1 MEYKYDKHPLIDCRK
16 YGSVISDSREIISE
30 LEKKDKLI
38 VELYP
43 GVDKKKILPLFSSL
57 QYDTVI
63 DTEAL
68 KKENSLLVKEFEE
81 YITDDRV
88 FGYMCPRD
96 MNYVFDKE
104 KLNKAKEAA
113 SKARRLLVIGTGASL
128 VTTDGTIIYCD
139 ISRWEI
145 ELSYRK
151 GLSNWLISNSSSPSL
166 QKFKI
171 GYFVEWRMADKLK
184 MSVFENIAYFL
195 DTHSGMPLM
204 IQGEYVRN
212 ALNSIPSS
220 PFRLE
225 PYFDPGVWGGQ
236 WMKKKFNLPEDE
248 KNYAWSFDGVPEENA
263 INLLFEGGEI
273 KLPAIDAV
281 LYTPERLLG
290 SRVYGRYG
298 AEFPIRFDFLDT
310 IGGGNLSLQVHPMTS
325 YIQKKFGMHY
335 TQDESY
341 YILDADENAS
351 VYLGVKTGT
360 DKDEMIK
367 ELEEAEKGNKP
378 FKAEKFV
385 NRIEAKKHDH
395 FLIPA
400 GTVHCSGKGSMV
412 LEISSTPYIFT
423 FKLWD
428 WGRVGLDGIPRP
440 VHINHGKENI
450 QFSRDTE
457 FVKKN
462 LVNHFSILEE
472 TENVKVELTGLDER
486 EPVET
491 RRYTIKNTYTI
502 HMEGSVEMLNLVDG
516 KACTVESTN
525 NSFAPFTVHY
535 AETFIIPAEVGEYTV
550 RAIEGPVM
558 LIQARIR

>member
-1 MEYKYDKHPLIDCRK
+1 MEYNYDKHPLIDCRK
-16 YGSVISDSREIISE
+16 YGSVISDSREIVSE

-43 GVDKKKILPLFSSL
+43 GVDKEKILSLFSSL

-96 MNYVFDKE
+96 MDYVFDKE
-104 KLNKAKEAA
+104 KLNEAKKTA
-113 SKARRLLVIGTGASL
+113 SKAKRLLVIGTGASL

-151 GLSNWLISNSSSPSL
+151 GLSNWLINNSSSPSL

-171 GYFVEWRMADKLK
+171 GYFIEWRMADKLK

-195 DTHSGMPLM
+195 DTHSEIPLM
-204 IQGEYVRN
+204 IEGERIRN
-212 ALNSIPSS
+212 ALKNIPSS

-351 VYLGVKTGT
+351 VYLGVKTGI

-378 FKAEKFV
+378 FQAEKFV

-400 GTVHCSGKGSMV
+400 GTVHCSGKGTMV

-440 VHINHGKENI
+440 VHIKHGKENI
-450 QFSRDTE
+450 QFNRDTE

-472 TENVKVELTGLDER
+472 SEVAKVELTGLDVR
-486 EPVET
+486 EPIET
-491 RRYTIKNTYTI
+491 RRYTINSIYTI
-502 HMEGSVEMLNLVDG
+502 HMAGSVEMLNLVDG
-516 KACTVESTN
+516 KACIVESTR
-525 NSFAPFTVHY
+525 NSFEPFVVHY

-550 RAIEGPVM
+550 RVIEGPVV